1 MINKLLHKYE
11 KIIRQLFGFMI
22 TGFPAFLLAIP
33 LNWFLVEYILLFK
46 PIAYLITLL
55 FQVSINFFMLRKFVF
70 TDKKDVPVFTQYL
83 QFLAGISVFRFLDW
97 GLYSLLTYYTDF
109 YYLFIQIGNVLI
121 FSIFKFIYSKYILEK
136 RKS

>member
-1 MINKLLHKYE
+1 MIKRTLNKHS
-11 KIIRQLFGFMI
+11 KIIKQLFGFMI

-33 LNWFLVEYILLFK
+33 LNWFLVEYIALYK

-55 FQVSINFFMLRKFVF
+55 FQVSVNFFMLRRFVF
-70 TDKKDVPVFTQYL
+70 TDKKEESVLKQYF

-97 GLYSLLTYYTDF
+97 GLYSLLTYYTDI

-136 RKS
+136 K